1 MRNFLCLLLFTGLSA
16 FGDATLAQRGFGQ
29 GSRGGSRGGFGGGSR
44 ERISPEDLEF
54 EMGVAGIPD
63 LSTFA
68 KLSYKGTDVGR
79 DPYLANLQY
88 VKFLIENPES
98 DEAALYFMNTG
109 NYRAHP
115 PYMGMVGMNS
125 RGAIRGAISFQPRM
139 KDAAGGAGLY
149 VFDFQPNDAF
159 PFETIKYV
167 RDTLVKGAPFL
178 QGQLAY
184 HPLRGGMA
192 RYEADKAKYEA
203 SDVAVHL
210 DADLYEKIGFLP
222 LNGGE
227 SFGRLRMMGNETR
240 SSPRDIVICKT
251 LPNQMPR
258 VAGVISA
265 ERQTPLS
272 HVNLRCVQDR
282 VPNAFVANA
291 MNQDAI
297 TSLVGKL
304 VRYSVT
310 SDGYSLRE
318 ATKQEVDDHF
328 SNSRP
333 SDPLVPARDLSV
345 NVIKPLQEISF
356 ENSSSFGAKA
366 SNLAAMHTFG
376 FPAGM
381 IPEGYVVP
389 FAFYDEFMK
398 RNGFYAKIDAM
409 LGNAE
414 FQQDREVQQ
423 SMLKELRGQM
433 KQGIMSQVMMDSLK
447 KIQESFSP
455 GAAIRCRSST
465 NNEDLA
471 GFSGAGLY
479 DSFTHNPDEGH
490 LAKSIKQ
497 VYASLWN
504 FRAFEE
510 RDFYRVDHK
519 LTAMGV
525 LLHPN
530 FKSERANGVAVTDDV
545 LYESQG
551 NYYINTQVGEDL
563 VTNPDADS
571 SPEGILLGW
580 WKEDGHQVVRRS
592 TDAAENETLLDDE
605 HLADLRDRLAKIH
618 GKFRKLYGHGEDDQF
633 AMEVEFKITKDG
645 KLVVKQARPW
655 VFANGSP

>member
-1 MRNFLCLLLFTGLSA
+1 MKFPVMNKLLYLIFFTFLLPL
-16 FGDATLAQRGFGQ
+16 GDLALAQRGF
-29 GSRGGSRGGFGGGSR
+29 RGGFGRGSG
-44 ERISPEDLEF
+44 ERIAPKDLKF
-54 EMGVAGIPD
+54 EMGVAAIPD
-63 LSTFA
+63 VKMFA

-98 DEAALYFMNTG
+98 DHAALYFMNTG

-139 KDAAGGAGLY
+139 KDSGGGPGLY

-167 RDTLVKGAPFL
+167 RDTLVAGAPFL
-178 QGQLAY
+178 KGQLAY
-184 HPLRGGMA
+184 HPLRGGMS

-210 DADLYEKIGFLP
+210 DGDLYENIGFLP
-222 LNGGE
+222 MNASE
-227 SFGRLRMMGNETR
+227 SFGLLRVMGNETR
-240 SSPRDIVICKT
+240 PSPRDVVICQT

-258 VAGVISA
+258 VAGVISE

-282 VPNAFVANA
+282 VPNAYVSNA
-291 MNQDAI
+291 MHEPAI
-297 TSLVGKL
+297 TSLIGKL

-310 SDGYSLRE
+310 SEGYSLRE
-318 ATKQEVDDHF
+318 ATREEVDDHF
-328 SNSRP
+328 SNLRP
-333 SDPLVPARDLSV
+333 AESLVPARELAV
-345 NVIKPLQEISF
+345 KQITPLKEVAFNDS
-356 ENSSSFGAKA
+356 NSFGVKA
-366 SNLAAMHTFG
+366 SNLATMHTFG
-376 FPAGM
+376 FPEGM
-381 IPEGYVVP
+381 LPDGFAVP
-389 FAFYDEFMK
+389 FSFYDEFMK
-398 RNGFYAKIDAM
+398 QNELDAKVEAM
-409 LGNAE
+409 LNDAE
-414 FQQDREVQQ
+414 FQQDRDLQQ
-423 SMLKELRGQM
+423 SMLKELREQIE
-433 KQGIMSQVMMDSLK
+433 QGTMSEPMMTALRKVQS
-447 KIQESFSP
+447 SFPP
-455 GAAIRCRSST
+455 GTAIRCRSST

-479 DSFTHNPDEGH
+479 DSFTHKPDEGH
-490 LAKSIKQ
+490 LSNSIKQ

-510 RDFYRVDHK
+510 REFYRVDHK

-525 LLHPN
+525 LLHAN
-530 FKSERANGVAVTDDV
+530 FKGEQANGVVVTDDV

-551 NYYINTQVGEDL
+551 NYYVNTQVGEDL
-563 VTNPDADS
+563 VTNPDAES
-571 SPEGILLGW
+571 SPEEILLGW

-592 TDAAENETLLDDE
+592 TDAAEDATLLGDE

-633 AMEVEFKITKDG
+633 AMEIEFKITKDG
-645 KLVVKQARPW
+645 KLVIKQARPW
-655 VFANGSP
+655 VFAD

>member
-1 MRNFLCLLLFTGLSA
+1 MNKILCMTLLLLLGAS
-16 FGDATLAQRGFGQ
+16 DDVVLAQRGF
-29 GSRGGSRGGFGGGSR
+29 RGGFGGGSGK
-44 ERISPEDLEF
+44 RIAPEDLKF
-54 EMGVAGIPD
+54 EMGVAAIPD
-63 LSTFA
+63 LQTFA

-98 DEAALYFMNTG
+98 DQATLYFMNTG

-139 KDAAGGAGLY
+139 KDAAGGTGLY

-167 RDTLVKGAPFL
+167 RDTLVEGAPFL
-178 QGQLAY
+178 KGQLAY

-192 RYEADKAKYEA
+192 RYEADKSKYEA

-210 DADLYEKIGFLP
+210 DADLYGNIGFLP
-222 LNGGE
+222 MNAGE
-227 SFGRLRMMGNETR
+227 SFGRLRVMGNETR
-240 SSPRDIVICKT
+240 SSPRDIVICQT

-258 VAGVISA
+258 VAGVISE

-282 VPNAFVANA
+282 VPNAFVTNA
-291 MNQDAI
+291 MEQDAI
-297 TSLVGKL
+297 RSLVGKL

-310 SDGYSLRE
+310 ADGYTLRE
-318 ATKQEVDDHF
+318 ATKQEVDEHF
-328 SNSRP
+328 SKFRP
-333 SDPLVPARDLSV
+333 NEPLVPSRDLSIK
-345 NVIKPLQEISF
+345 VIKPLQEIGF
-356 ENSSSFGAKA
+356 ENANSVGAKA
-366 SNLAAMHTFG
+366 SNLATMHTFG
-376 FPAGM
+376 FPDGM
-381 IPEGYVVP
+381 IPDGFVVP
-389 FAFYDEFMK
+389 FSFYDEFMK
-398 RNGFYAKIDAM
+398 RNGLYAKVDAM
-409 LGNAE
+409 LSKKE
-414 FQQDREVQQ
+414 FQQDQDVQQ
-423 SMLKELRGQM
+423 SMLKELREQIQ
-433 KQGIMSQVMMDSLK
+433 QGTLSESMMVALE
-447 KIQESFSP
+447 KIQESFP
-455 GAAIRCRSST
+455 AGTAIRCRSST

-530 FKSERANGVAVTDDV
+530 FKGEQANGVVVTDDV

-551 NYYINTQVGEDL
+551 NYYVNTQVGEDL
-563 VTNPDADS
+563 VTNPNAES
-571 SPEGILLGW
+571 SPEEILLGW

-592 TDAAENETLLDDE
+592 TDAPENKTLLGNE

-618 GKFRKLYGHGEDDQF
+618 GKFRKLYGHSEDDQF
-633 AMEVEFKITKDG
+633 AMEVEFKVTKDG
-645 KLVVKQARPW
+645 KLVIKQARPW
-655 VFANGSP
+655 VFAN

>member
-1 MRNFLCLLLFTGLSA
+1 MNKFLCLLLFLGLSA
-16 FGDATLAQRGFGQ
+16 CGDAVLAQRGFG
-29 GSRGGSRGGFGGGSR
+29 GGFRGGSGGGAR
-44 ERISPEDLEF
+44 ERIAPEDLKF

-88 VKFLIENPES
+88 VKFLIENPET

-159 PFETIKYV
+159 SFETIKYV

-178 QGQLAY
+178 KGQLAY

-227 SFGRLRMMGNETR
+227 SFGRLRVMGNETR

-291 MNQDAI
+291 MDQGAI
-297 TSLVGKL
+297 SSLVGKL
-304 VRYSVT
+304 VRYSVS

-318 ATKQEVDDHF
+318 ATKEEVDDHF

-333 SDPLVPARDLSV
+333 SEPLVPSRDLSV
-345 NVIKPLQEISF
+345 NEIKPLQEIRF
-356 ENSSSFGAKA
+356 ENAGSFGAKA
-366 SNLAAMHTFG
+366 SNLATMHTFG

-381 IPEGYVVP
+381 IPEGYGVP

-398 RNGFYAKIDAM
+398 QNGFYAKVDAM
-409 LGNAE
+409 LSNPE

-433 KQGIMSQVMMDSLK
+433 KQGTMSQAMLDSLK

-455 GAAIRCRSST
+455 GTAIRCRSST

-519 LTAMGV
+519 MTAMGV

-530 FKSERANGVAVTDDV
+530 YKNERANGVVVTDDV

-563 VTNPDADS
+563 VTNPDAES
-571 SPEGILLGW
+571 SPEEILLGW

-592 TDAAENETLLDDE
+592 TDAAENETLLGDK

-618 GKFRKLYGHGEDDQF
+618 GKFRKLYGEGEDDQF

-645 KLVVKQARPW
+645 KLVIKQARPW
-655 VFANGSP
+655 VFAN

>member
-16 FGDATLAQRGFGQ
+16 FGDAALAQRGFGQ
-29 GSRGGSRGGFGGGSR
+29 GSRGGFGGGSR
-44 ERISPEDLEF
+44 ERIAPEDLKF

-63 LSTFA
+63 LSTFV

-227 SFGRLRMMGNETR
+227 SFGRLRVMGNETR

-345 NVIKPLQEISF
+345 NEIKPLQEIRF
-356 ENSSSFGAKA
+356 ENAGSFGAKA
-366 SNLAAMHTFG
+366 SNLATMHTFG

-381 IPEGYVVP
+381 VPEGYGVP

-398 RNGFYAKIDAM
+398 QNGFYAKVDAM
-409 LGNAE
+409 LSNAE
-414 FQQDREVQQ
+414 FQQNREVQQ

-433 KQGIMSQVMMDSLK
+433 KQGTMSQTMMDSLK

-455 GAAIRCRSST
+455 GTAIRCRSST

-519 LTAMGV
+519 MTAMGV

-530 FKSERANGVAVTDDV
+530 YKDERANGVVVTDDV

-563 VTNPDADS
+563 VTNPDAES
-571 SPEGILLGW
+571 SPEEILLGW

-592 TDAAENETLLDDE
+592 TDAAENETLLDDVHIE
-605 HLADLRDRLAKIH
+605 DLRDRLAKIH

-645 KLVVKQARPW
+645 KLVIKQARPW
-655 VFANGSP
+655 VFAN

>member
-1 MRNFLCLLLFTGLSA
+1 MDKLLFLLLFTGLSA
-16 FGDATLAQRGFGQ
+16 VGDAAVAQRGFG
-29 GSRGGSRGGFGGGSR
+29 GGSRGGFGGGSR
-44 ERISPEDLEF
+44 ERIAPEDLKF

-159 PFETIKYV
+159 PFETIRYV
-167 RDTLVKGAPFL
+167 RDTLVGGAPFL
-178 QGQLAY
+178 KGQLAY

-210 DADLYEKIGFLP
+210 DADLYGKIGFLP

-227 SFGRLRMMGNETR
+227 SFGRLRVMGNEAR

-304 VRYSVT
+304 VCYSVT

-356 ENSSSFGAKA
+356 ENTSSFGAKA
-366 SNLAAMHTFG
+366 SNLATMHTFD

-398 RNGFYAKIDAM
+398 RNGFYAKIDSM

-423 SMLKELRGQM
+423 SMLKELRGQI
-433 KQGIMSQVMMDSLK
+433 KQGTLSQAMMDSLK

-455 GAAIRCRSST
+455 GTAIRCRSST

-490 LAKSIKQ
+490 LVKSIKQ

-571 SPEGILLGW
+571 SPEEILLGW

>member
-1 MRNFLCLLLFTGLSA
+1 MNKSLCLILFMFLFPLSDLA
-16 FGDATLAQRGFGQ
+16 FAQRGFG
-29 GSRGGSRGGFGGGSR
+29 GGFRGGFGGGSG
-44 ERISPEDLEF
+44 ERIAPEDLKF
-54 EMGVAGIPD
+54 EMGVAAIPD
-63 LSTFA
+63 LKMFA

-98 DEAALYFMNTG
+98 ENAALYFMNTG

-139 KDAAGGAGLY
+139 KDSNGGSGLY

-167 RDTLVKGAPFL
+167 RDTLVAGAPFL
-178 QGQLAY
+178 KGQLAY

-192 RYEADKAKYEA
+192 RYEADKSKYEA

-210 DADLYEKIGFLP
+210 DADLYGNIGFLP
-222 LNGGE
+222 LNVGE
-227 SFGRLRMMGNETR
+227 SFGLLRVMGNETR
-240 SSPRDIVICKT
+240 SSPRDIVICRT

-258 VAGVISA
+258 VAGVISE

-282 VPNAFVANA
+282 VPNAYVANA
-291 MNQDAI
+291 MNQSAI
-297 TSLVGKL
+297 KSLVGKL

-318 ATKQEVDDHF
+318 ATKKEVDEHF

-333 SDPLVPARDLSV
+333 SEPLVPSRDLSV
-345 NVIKPLQEISF
+345 TEIKPLQDVSF
-356 ENSSSFGAKA
+356 QNATSVGAKA
-366 SNLAAMHTFG
+366 SNLATMHTFG

-381 IPEGYVVP
+381 IPDGFVVP
-389 FAFYDEFMK
+389 FSFYDDFMK
-398 RNGFYAKIDAM
+398 RNGLYANVDAM

-414 FQQDREVQQ
+414 FQQDRDVQQ
-423 SMLKELRGQM
+423 SMLKELREQIE
-433 KQGIMSQVMMDSLK
+433 QGTMSEPMMAALQKVQS
-447 KIQESFSP
+447 SFPP
-455 GAAIRCRSST
+455 GTAIRCRSST

-479 DSFTHNPDEGH
+479 DSFTHKPDEGH
-490 LAKSIKQ
+490 LSNSIKQ

-510 RDFYRVDHK
+510 REFYRVDHK

-525 LLHPN
+525 LLHAN
-530 FKSERANGVAVTDDV
+530 FKSEQANGVVVTDDV

-551 NYYINTQVGEDL
+551 NYYVNTQVGEDL
-563 VTNPDADS
+563 VTNPDAES
-571 SPEGILLGW
+571 SPEEILLGW

-592 TDAAENETLLDDE
+592 TDAAEGETLLSDE
-605 HLADLRDRLAKIH
+605 HIADLRDRLAKIH
-618 GKFRKLYGHGEDDQF
+618 GKFRKLYGVGEDDQF
-633 AMEVEFKITKDG
+633 AMEIEFKISKDG
-645 KLVVKQARPW
+645 KLVIKQARPW
-655 VFANGSP
+655 VFAD

>member
-1 MRNFLCLLLFTGLSA
+1 MNKLLCLNLLALFLTL
-16 FGDATLAQRGFGQ
+16 GDAAFAQRGSQG
-29 GSRGGSRGGFGGGSR
+29 GSRGGSRGGFGGGSGQ
-44 ERISPEDLEF
+44 RIAPEDLKF
-54 EMGVAGIPD
+54 EMGVAAIPD
-63 LSTFA
+63 LQMFS

-88 VKFLIENPES
+88 VKFVIENPES
-98 DEAALYFMNTG
+98 DSAALYFMNTG

-115 PYMGMVGMNS
+115 PYMGMVGINS
-125 RGAIRGAISFQPRM
+125 RSVIRGAISFQPRM
-139 KDAAGGAGLY
+139 KDATGGTGLY

-159 PFETIKYV
+159 SFETIKYV

-178 QGQLAY
+178 KGQLAY

-210 DADLYEKIGFLP
+210 DADLYGNIGFLP
-222 LNGGE
+222 LNEAE
-227 SFGRLRMMGNETR
+227 SYGRLRVMGNETR

-291 MNQDAI
+291 MNQEAI
-297 TSLVGKL
+297 SSLVGKL

-310 SDGYSLRE
+310 SDGYSLSE
-318 ATKQEVDDHF
+318 ATKQEVDEHF

-333 SDPLVPARDLSV
+333 SEPLLPSRDLSITE
-345 NVIKPLQEISF
+345 IKPLQGISF
-356 ENSSSFGAKA
+356 ENANSVGAKA
-366 SNLAAMHTFG
+366 SNLATMHTFG

-381 IPEGYVVP
+381 IPDGFVVP
-389 FAFYDEFMK
+389 FSFYDDFMK
-398 RNGFYAKIDAM
+398 RNGLYAKVDAM
-409 LGNAE
+409 LSNAE
-414 FQQDREVQQ
+414 FQQDRAVQQ
-423 SMLKELRGQM
+423 SMLNELREQIE
-433 KQGIMSQVMMDSLK
+433 QGTISAPMMAALEKVQS
-447 KIQESFSP
+447 SFPP
-455 GAAIRCRSST
+455 GSAIRCRSST

-479 DSFTHNPDEGH
+479 DSFTHKADEGS

-510 RDFYRVDHK
+510 REFYRVDHK

-530 FKSERANGVAVTDDV
+530 FKGERANGVVVTDDV

-551 NYYINTQVGEDL
+551 NYYINTQMGEDL
-563 VTNPDADS
+563 VTNPDAES
-571 SPEGILLGW
+571 SPEEILLGW

-592 TDAAENETLLDDE
+592 TDAAENETLLDGE
-605 HLADLRDRLAKIH
+605 HLTDLRDRLAKIH
-618 GKFRKLYGHGEDDQF
+618 GKFRKLYGQSEDDQF
-633 AMEVEFKITKDG
+633 AMEVEFKITKAG
-645 KLVVKQARPW
+645 KLVIKQARPW
-655 VFANGSP
+655 VFAN

>member
-1 MRNFLCLLLFTGLSA
+1 MRNFLCLLLLTGLSP
-16 FGDATLAQRGFGQ
+16 FWDAALAQRGFGS
-29 GSRGGSRGGFGGGSR
+29 GSRGGSRGGFGDGSR
-44 ERISPEDLEF
+44 ERIAPEDLKF

-98 DEAALYFMNTG
+98 NEAALYFMNTG

-227 SFGRLRMMGNETR
+227 SFGRLRVMGNETR

-333 SDPLVPARDLSV
+333 SEPLVPARDLSV

-366 SNLAAMHTFG
+366 SNLATMHTFD

-398 RNGFYAKIDAM
+398 QNGFYAKIDAM

-433 KQGIMSQVMMDSLK
+433 KRGTMSQAMMDSLK
-447 KIQESFSP
+447 KVQESFSA
-455 GAAIRCRSST
+455 GTAIRCRSST

-510 RDFYRVDHK
+510 RDFYRVDHR

-571 SPEGILLGW
+571 SPEEILLGW

-592 TDAAENETLLDDE
+592 TDAAENETLLDDK